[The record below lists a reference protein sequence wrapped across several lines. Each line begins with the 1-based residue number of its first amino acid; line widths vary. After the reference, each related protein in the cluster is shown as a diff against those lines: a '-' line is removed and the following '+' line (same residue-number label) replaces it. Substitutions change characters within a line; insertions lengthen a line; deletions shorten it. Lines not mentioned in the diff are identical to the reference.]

1 MSPRLVY
8 RLLGAASVSALFV
21 VAVPGTALASPS
33 GEGLAN
39 EHPTAANPILLSQNK
54 HGGRRGLKKKRGGK
68 GKMGGDV
75 TDAQKNNP
83 MHPSATREVQE
94 KAGLFNT
101 GVRAVYPKDATCLE
115 VKSHF
120 GDGTRYDGSTRVKWA
135 NHGYHGGSDIS
146 APEGTP
152 LVALADGEVVHKLSG
167 GRLVGH
173 QIMMRHTPDDTG
185 LPVWIYSKYKHF
197 REPPEVS
204 VGDKVKMGDVVGLSG
219 KTGTVGGHYGDA
231 GYPHLH
237 FSIFAAKTGEYKTL
251 AKNILPRDVY
261 YIDPIALYLLKDR
274 NIFDNHAVRALSDDR
289 KSVAIPYKLT
299 NGNIVPANTKLIWPF
314 MCAAK

>member
-1 MSPRLVY
+1 M
-8 RLLGAASVSALFV
+8 
-21 VAVPGTALASPS
+21 
-33 GEGLAN
+33 
-39 EHPTAANPILLSQNK
+39 SQN
-54 HGGRRGLKKKRGGK
+54 RRGGKRGFKKKRGGK

-101 GVRAVYPKDATCLE
+101 GVQPIYPKDAACLE
-115 VKSHF
+115 VESHF
-120 GDGTRYDGSTRVKWA
+120 GDGTRYDGSTRVQWA

-146 APEGTP
+146 APEGMP
-152 LVALADGEVVHKLSG
+152 LVALADGEVVHKFSG

-185 LPVWIYSKYKHF
+185 LPIWIYSKYKHF
-197 REPPEVS
+197 IEPPEVS

-237 FSIFAAKTGEYKTL
+237 FSIYAATTGQYKTI
-251 AKNILPRDVY
+251 AQSVQPRDVY
-261 YIDPIALYLLKDR
+261 YIDPVALYLLKDR
-274 NIFDNHAVRALSDDR
+274 NVFDNHAVRALADDQ
-289 KSVAIPYKLT
+289 KSVAIPFKLT
-299 NGNIVPANTKLIWPF
+299 NGKIMPAGTRLVWPF